1 MLCPIQI
8 ASRANTSHPL
18 AGAGGKG
25 GPNRTYAID
34 RDAAKHFIKATAATP
49 TISTFLMVSYLS
61 SRRNKPSWW
70 SDAEWASATRVNTEV
85 LPHYAQAKMAADEYL
100 AAMAHKR
107 GGDFRGIDLRP
118 GALTEE
124 PAGGVELGK
133 TKGSGGKVSR
143 EAVAQVAVAVLESD
157 FKTGWLDLLDGDE
170 EVGEAVKRVAR
181 EGVDAFE
188 GEDKERIY
196 ALAD

>member
-1 MLCPIQI
+1 
-8 ASRANTSHPL
+8 
-18 AGAGGKG
+18 
-25 GPNRTYAID
+25 
-34 RDAAKHFIKATAATP
+34 
-49 TISTFLMVSYLS
+49 MVSYLS

-107 GGDFRGIDLRP
+107 GSDFRGIDLRP

-143 EAVAQVAVAVLESD
+143 EAVAQVAVADRKSTRLNSSHSGESRMPSS
-157 FKTGWLDLLDGDE
+157 
-170 EVGEAVKRVAR
+170 A
-181 EGVDAFE
+181 
-188 GEDKERIY
+188 
-196 ALAD
+196 